1 MMLNMFHRLKKLLK
15 SNKNRKGDGAI
26 MDNKMD
32 DSKKDMGNSNME
44 KQEISDRF
52 FLGSDEETKYYIVP
66 PTAESI
72 RGADWQYS
80 KVYTKCLMEN
90 IPTSAEML
98 DILTRR
104 GIIGSEFEQRAVELA
119 QILEK
124 KIKELDEAFD
134 INSKREAAVEVAAAR
149 EELFQ
154 WNQRLNGPMN
164 NTAEQISDDARLEY
178 LTSCSIVDANGI
190 KIWPTYEDYL
200 KETDQTLPLKARFEV
215 MLYIQGLDSDF
226 LNNTPEAKA
235 MHEVEAEV
243 IAKAK
248 DALDAAK
255 AIVSEEIEEA
265 KVAKD
270 IAKTTVKKAGSKRKT
285 KSDKKKVHK

>member
-1 MMLNMFHRLKKLLK
+1 
-15 SNKNRKGDGAI
+15 
-26 MDNKMD
+26 MDTNESMKE
-32 DSKKDMGNSNME
+32 SASIETE

-66 PTAESI
+66 PTAQDI

-80 KVYTKCLMEN
+80 KIYTKCLMEN

-119 QILEK
+119 EILNQ
-124 KIKELDEAFD
+124 KIETID
-134 INSKREAAVEVAAAR
+134 IATDSNDKREAAVSVATAR

-178 LTSCSIVDANGI
+178 LTSCVIVDVDGT
-190 KIWPTYEDYL
+190 KIWDDYERYL
-200 KETDQTLPLKARFEV
+200 KETNQSLALKSRFEV
-215 MLYIQGLDSDF
+215 MLYVQGLDSDF
-226 LNNTPEAKA
+226 LDHTPEARA
-235 MHEVEAEV
+235 MREVELEV
-243 IAKAK
+243 ISKAKA
-248 DALDAAK
+248 ALDAAK
-255 AIVSEEIEEA
+255 AVTIEEME
-265 KVAKD
+265 KD
-270 IAKTTVKKAGSKRKT
+270 LSVETNSSVSKT
-285 KSDKKKVHK
+285 KKTKKSVSKKKSGTK